1 MFAVSSTDGIIT
13 TRQELDREQITDYT
27 LIVGVE
33 DGGTPPLTATAN
45 VSILI
50 TDINDNSP
58 TFTAG
63 AVLDSTPFGIP
74 EVFVF
79 KCINS
84 FNE

>member
-1 MFAVSSTDGIIT
+1 MAINDILQCLLLVALTVSLQQD
-13 TRQELDREQITDYT
+13 EKLDREQITDYT

-33 DGGTPPLTATAN
+33 DGGTPPLAATAN

-63 AVLDSTPFGIP
+63 AVFG
-74 EVFVF
+74 
-79 KCINS
+79 
-84 FNE
+84 